1 MARLLAAQIT
11 PGCVAE
17 TGLARER
24 LWLSVRWKMMPLPCK
39 PDSVRPLRDWT
50 AISLTPP
57 KRRAPLARGATITRG
72 LWRAGS
78 PAPVLSCTA
87 RGLPCR
93 RCCLRRGG
101 LLPHHFTLA
110 RTLAGRWR
118 YDFCG
123 TFRPVPSRS
132 PSPIFMGRAALW
144 CPDFPQAPLSRPQRP
159 SGERL
164 AKLPRHGANSK
175 EKIHRNLVLESGA
188 AVPHFPAP
196 THE

>member
-1 MARLLAAQIT
+1 MPLPVSRIDCAPLRPSGMRPPPPEAGSIVCSRT
-11 PGCVAE
+11 
-17 TGLARER
+17 LAR
-24 LWLSVRWKMMPLPCK
+24 LSVRVKMMPLPCK
-39 PDSVRPLRDWT
+39 PDSVHPSRDWT
-50 AISLTPP
+50 AISLPAGGGT
-57 KRRAPLARGATITRG
+57 PLARGATITRG

-93 RCCLRRGG
+93 RRCLRRGG

-123 TFRPVPSRS
+123 TVRPVPSRS
-132 PSPIFMGRAALW
+132 PSPACAGRAALW
-144 CPDFPQAPLSRPQRP
+144 CPDFPQAPLARHQRP

-164 AKLPRHGANSK
+164 AKLRRHG
-175 EKIHRNLVLESGA
+175 
-188 AVPHFPAP
+188 
-196 THE
+196 